1 MNALEQVVLELT
13 KFSDE
18 VTVRLTEDA
27 VVVESPA
34 ENIRVRILDEDPA
47 ELLASSELTGKQLVA
62 EDGGGEVIR
71 LRRRSS

>member
-47 ELLASSELTGKQLVA
+47 ELLASSDLSGEQLTA
-62 EDGGGEVIR
+62 EEAGSDVIR